1 MNMNRQSMVTWG
13 TVIILLITWEFVGH
27 MKLVG
32 GGTLPALS
40 TTLIRLIRE
49 SSDYWPH
56 IQATLKT
63 ASSGFFFGNILALFM
78 ATVFC
83 LWPITERLFRGVNI
97 AIFTVPP
104 IAIVPVL
111 VIALDGNVA
120 RITLATLLVYFPTM
134 SAALAGMQTA
144 DSGAVDLIRVYGG
157 NKFKIMRLLRV
168 RAALPQ
174 ILSGF
179 QIAAPAAMLGAIL
192 AEFGSGAR
200 WGLGTFLLG
209 SLGRAEPDR
218 LWGIGLTAT
227 AISGLGYV
235 LAAVVAN
242 RITGQNL
249 TADLSVEPVTR
260 KRSGGRLT
268 NLLMLLATICLPFLL
283 WHVLILLSGLSPIIA
298 KSPENIIDYMFFART
313 AASAQDRLLAALI
326 QTIPITLV
334 GMFIGLLFAF
344 GLALLSFIAPF
355 LMRALL
361 PFALITQTMPLV
373 ALTPLAVLLF
383 GRGIAVTLVITIS
396 VTFFAAFVILARGFT
411 LIPKGAFDLVD
422 AYGATSLQK
431 VKFIAV
437 PASRTWLL
445 VAARLALP
453 KALLGVM
460 IAEWLATGKGLG
472 NLLNQSRGYL
482 DYGMIW
488 TVAVVSIIL
497 SVLLYQ
503 FVALIEW
510 TVDR

>member
-313 AASAQDRLLAALI
+313 GCVDTDNTNYLGRNVYRITVCLRPRPVVLYSAIFDES
-326 QTIPITLV
+326 T
-334 GMFIGLLFAF
+334 
-344 GLALLSFIAPF
+344 
-355 LMRALL
+355 
-361 PFALITQTMPLV
+361 FALCPDHSDHASGCTDPSGS
-373 ALTPLAVLLF
+373 F
-383 GRGIAVTLVITIS
+383 
-396 VTFFAAFVILARGFT
+396 TFWQG
-411 LIPKGAFDLVD
+411 D
-422 AYGATSLQK
+422 
-431 VKFIAV
+431 
-437 PASRTWLL
+437 SRDSCHHYIRDFFCCLCH
-445 VAARLALP
+445 P
-453 KALLGVM
+453 
-460 IAEWLATGKGLG
+460 GKGLYPYS
-472 NLLNQSRGYL
+472 QRG
-482 DYGMIW
+482 I
-488 TVAVVSIIL
+488 
-497 SVLLYQ
+497 
-503 FVALIEW
+503 
-510 TVDR
+510 